1 MIAPS
6 APDFAWTPP
15 ADSGIRARFV
25 EANSLTFELAEAGPA
40 DADRL
45 ALCLHGFPEL
55 NISWRHQMPVLA
67 ARGYRVWA
75 PDLRGYG
82 ATTRPEGV
90 EAYRLSTL
98 VQDIGALI
106 DAATA
111 EAGKPLEVTLIA
123 HDWGAVIAW
132 HFAIKRIRPLARL
145 VIMNV
150 PHPICF
156 AREIAHWHQKKKSW
170 YIFMFQLPR
179 LPEWFLTR
187 NDARAVRGAFLNSAA
202 HKERFPPEVMEV
214 YTAAAQRPGAATAMV
229 NYYRGVRQF
238 PDMGDIGDGKVDI
251 PTLMLWGEEDIALD
265 IRCTHGTGAY
275 VPQLELHTL
284 PGISHW
290 VQQDAPAEVNRL
302 LTDWLD
308 RNGG

>member
-1 MIAPS
+1 MTAS
-6 APDFAWTPP
+6 SPDFAWTPP
-15 ADSGIRARFV
+15 ADNGIRARFV
-25 EANSLTFELAEAGPA
+25 EANGLSFEVAEAGPA

-55 NISWRHQMPVLA
+55 NVSWRHQMPLLA

-75 PDLRGYG
+75 PNLRGYG

-90 EAYRLSTL
+90 EAYRVNTL
-98 VQDIGALI
+98 IEDIGALI
-106 DAATA
+106 DAANA
-111 EAGKPLEVTLIA
+111 EAGKPLEITLIA

-156 AREIAHWHQKKKSW
+156 GREIAHWHQKKKSW
-170 YIFMFQLPR
+170 YIYMFQIPR

-187 NDARAVRGAFLNSAA
+187 GDAKGVRGAFLNSAT
-202 HKERFPPEVMEV
+202 HKARFPREIMDI
-214 YTAAAQRPGAATAMV
+214 YAAAALRPGAATAMV
-229 NYYRGVRQF
+229 NYYRGIRQF
-238 PDMGDIGDGKVDI
+238 PDMGNIGDGKVHI
-251 PTLMLWGEEDIALD
+251 PTLMLWGEEDVALD
-265 IRCTHGTGAY
+265 IRSTHGTDRY

-290 VQQDAPAEVNRL
+290 VQQDAPDVVNQRL
-302 LTDWLD
+302 SDWLD
-308 RNGG
+308 RTGG

>member
-1 MIAPS
+1 MTAPS
-6 APDFAWTPP
+6 APDFAWIPP
-15 ADSGIRARFV
+15 VDSGIRARFI
-25 EANSLTFELAEAGPA
+25 EANGLTFEVAEAGPA

-82 ATTRPEGV
+82 ATTRPESV
-90 EAYRLSTL
+90 EAYRVNTL

-106 DAATA
+106 DTANA

-187 NDARAVRGAFLNSAA
+187 NHARAVRGAFLNSAA
-202 HKERFPPEVMEV
+202 HKEGFPPEVMDV
-214 YTAAAQRPGAATAMV
+214 YAAAAQRPSAATAMV

-238 PDMGDIGDGKVDI
+238 PDMGDIGDGTVDI

-265 IRCTHGTGAY
+265 IRCTHGTDAY

-302 LTDWLD
+302 LADWLD